1 MNSFEEL
8 DLLMK
13 YLHKRKEENKIKEKE
28 RKRKEEEMRKLEL
41 KEMVRKL
48 QESWQYLRK
57 LMELE
62 MQKWYLPIKKKITWP
77 VKKIFQKRKL

>member
-1 MNSFEEL
+1 MDSFEEL
-8 DLLMK
+8 YLLMK
-13 YLHKRKEENKIKEKE
+13 YLHKRKEEKE

-48 QESWQYLRK
+48 QEIWQQLKK

-62 MQKWYLPIKKKITWP
+62 MQK
-77 VKKIFQKRKL
+77 FQIVQNL

>member
-13 YLHKRKEENKIKEKE
+13 YLHKRKEEKKIKEKE

-41 KEMVRKL
+41 KEMLRKL
-48 QESWQYLRK
+48 QESWQQLRK

-62 MQKWYLPIKKKITWP
+62 M
-77 VKKIFQKRKL
+77 

>member
-28 RKRKEEEMRKLEL
+28 RKRNEEEMKKLQL
-41 KEMVRKL
+41 KQMVRKL
-48 QESWQYLRK
+48 QESWQQLRK

-62 MQKWYLPIKKKITWP
+62 MQKW
-77 VKKIFQKRKL
+77 